1 MAFEFIDQDEHA
13 VMPFIRFERRPIE
26 DKAASV
32 AAGHYVAKDVDYALI
47 TPPYSKDVLI
57 KKVDAWLEQLK
68 TDVSNKRVP
77 QSWVDAQ
84 KKAYNYFLKGQEL
97 PLEGTPIKGW
107 GMISPAQQETLVK
120 MHVLTVEQLAA
131 MNDEGVRRV
140 GIGAIELK
148 NKATAWLKNIKKAGA
163 STLEITALKKEN
175 ENLKADMLVLKE
187 KMNELIAQHE
197 AMVNMPMDDVV
208 IDAIDVAN
216 LMEH

>member
-1 MAFEFIDQDEHA
+1 MAFEFIDQDEQA
-13 VMPFIRFERRPIE
+13 VMPFIRFERRPVE

-32 AAGHYVAKDVDYALI
+32 AAGHYVARDVDYALI

-57 KKVDAWLEQLK
+57 KKVDAWLEQLNI
-68 TDVSNKRVP
+68 DVSNKRVP

-84 KKAYNYFLKGQEL
+84 KKAYSYFLKGQEL

-131 MNDEGVRRV
+131 MNDEGTRRV

-197 AMVNMPMDDVV
+197 SMVNIPMDDA
-208 IDAIDVAN
+208 IDAAN

>member
-1 MAFEFIDQDEHA
+1 MAFEFIDQDEQA

-32 AAGHYVAKDVDYALI
+32 AAGHYVARDVDYALI

-68 TDVSNKRVP
+68 TDVSNNRVP

-84 KKAYNYFLKGQEL
+84 KKAYSYFLKGQEL

-148 NKATAWLKNIKKAGA
+148 NKAIAWLKNIKKAGA

-197 AMVNMPMDDVV
+197 AMVNMPMDD
-208 IDAIDVAN
+208 AIDVAN